1 MMIDAPISVC
11 LMGAACVLLTFAY
24 CIGAAGIIGLLV
36 GRSDGKGY

>member
-1 MMIDAPISVC
+1 MMIDAPASMW
-11 LMGAACVLLTFAY
+11 LMGAACVCLTFAY